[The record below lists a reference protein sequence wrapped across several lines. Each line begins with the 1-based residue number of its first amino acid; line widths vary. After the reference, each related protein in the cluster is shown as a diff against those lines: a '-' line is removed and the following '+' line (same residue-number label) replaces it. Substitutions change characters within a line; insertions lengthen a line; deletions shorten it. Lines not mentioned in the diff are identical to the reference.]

1 MSEAVTVGVGSEKV
15 FLKFR
20 KFHRKALV
28 LESLF
33 NRVAGLLVCCV
44 NIAVFSFL
52 RFPHRFKELQISS
65 HVFSLFP
72 RFYKFFVHFLVKKIC
87 IRQYHV
93 MV

>member
-33 NRVAGLLVCCV
+33 NRVAGLLACCV
-44 NIAVFSFL
+44 NIAVFFFAFSCFHIIDSKSYKFPRMFFHFFHVFTSFL
-52 RFPHRFKELQISS
+52 CIFLLKRF
-65 HVFSLFP
+65 V
-72 RFYKFFVHFLVKKIC
+72 
-87 IRQYHV
+87 
-93 MV
+93 

>member
-52 RFPHRFKELQISS
+52 RFPVFVSS
-65 HVFSLFP
+65 IERAKNFLACFFSFST
-72 RFYKFFVHFLVKKIC
+72 FFVHFLVKKFC